1 MTHKKPMRFAMR
13 FERAI
18 SLIVFVTLI
27 WSLPACI
34 ITTDDDDGV
43 LSVLNDSSF
52 VIEEL
57 RVARVGSRFYGPDL
71 LAGRALF
78 PGESIAIRLDCDFYD
93 VLFVD
98 ALNLECVVL
107 DIDVCFDRTVFVI
120 DDVLLNTCAFSSA
133 AKLAPQQVSLGLDAD
148 EEPAPAR
155 ENSPY

>member
-1 MTHKKPMRFAMR
+1 MTHKEPMR

-18 SLIVFVTLI
+18 AFIAFVALF

-34 ITTDDDDGV
+34 ITTEDDDGV

-78 PGESIAIRLDCDFYD
+78 PGESIAVRLDCDFYD
-93 VLFVD
+93 ILFVD

-120 DDVLLNTCAFSSA
+120 DDILLNTCAFSSA
-133 AKLAPQQVSLGLDAD
+133 AKLAPQRFQLGLDAG
-148 EEPAPAR
+148 EEPASMR